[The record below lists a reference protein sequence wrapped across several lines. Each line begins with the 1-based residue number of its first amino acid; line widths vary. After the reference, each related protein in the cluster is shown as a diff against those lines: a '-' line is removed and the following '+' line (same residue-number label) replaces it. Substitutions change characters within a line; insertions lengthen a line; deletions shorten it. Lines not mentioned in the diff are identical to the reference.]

1 MPVAWVTQ
9 WQALQTLKNWM
20 MFCLVFQP
28 DTNGISLSPK
38 LKLPTKQTRATVEI
52 QGKVTAKSVC
62 CRKGMA
68 VWILHGQIKNRK
80 MAAKYC
86 VCLFVCL
93 YLSSLLVWLTDA
105 IHSKILLPD
114 SHLFLH
120 KLVKRIKLLTL
131 SLPRSCWVI
140 LLVIYHN
147 PYDVSVENLV
157 LDQLINPWLIF
168 LFILLTCLLD
178 IVSIL

>member
-1 MPVAWVTQ
+1 MLVAWVTR

-20 MFCLVFQP
+20 TFCLVFQP

-52 QGKVTAKSVC
+52 QGKVTAKRVC
-62 CRKGMA
+62 CRKEMA

-93 YLSSLLVWLTDA
+93 YLSSLLFWLTDA

-140 LLVIYHN
+140 LLVICHTIIMM
-147 PYDVSVENLV
+147 LV
-157 LDQLINPWLIF
+157 WRIWYSIN
-168 LFILLTCLLD
+168 
-178 IVSIL
+178 

>member
-1 MPVAWVTQ
+1 MASTPNFEELDDVLFGVSTRHQWNQLITQ
-9 WQALQTLKNWM
+9 IEATNKANKGHSRNSRKSHSKKCVLQERNGSVNPTW
-20 MFCLVFQP
+20 P
-28 DTNGISLSPK
+28 DQEQKDGS
-38 LKLPTKQTRATVEI
+38 
-52 QGKVTAKSVC
+52 KV
-62 CRKGMA
+62 
-68 VWILHGQIKNRK
+68 L
-80 MAAKYC
+80 
-86 VCLFVCL
+86 CLFVCL
-93 YLSSLLVWLTDA
+93 YLSSLLFWLIDA
-105 IHSKILLPD
+105 IHSKILLPG

-178 IVSIL
+178 IVSML

>member
-1 MPVAWVTQ
+1 MESAYHPNWSYQQSKQGPQSKFKEKSQQKVCAAGKE
-9 WQALQTLKNWM
+9 WQCESYMARSRTERWQQST
-20 MFCLVFQP
+20 VF
-28 DTNGISLSPK
+28 
-38 LKLPTKQTRATVEI
+38 
-52 QGKVTAKSVC
+52 
-62 CRKGMA
+62 
-68 VWILHGQIKNRK
+68 
-80 MAAKYC
+80 

-93 YLSSLLVWLTDA
+93 YLSSLLFWLIDA
-105 IHSKILLPD
+105 IHSKILLPG
-114 SHLFLH
+114 SYLFLH
-120 KLVKRIKLLTL
+120 KLVKWIKLLTL